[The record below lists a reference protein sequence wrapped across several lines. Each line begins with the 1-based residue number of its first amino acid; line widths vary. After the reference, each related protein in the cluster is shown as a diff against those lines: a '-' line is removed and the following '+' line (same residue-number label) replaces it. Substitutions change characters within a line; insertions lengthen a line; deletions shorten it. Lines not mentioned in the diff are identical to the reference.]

1 MPRFDRYVLSQLM
14 VLFGF
19 FALVLVSV
27 YWVNRAVSLFDEL
40 IADGQSAGVFLE
52 FTALSLPNVIRLVLP
67 IAAFI
72 AAVYVTNRLTSES
85 ELVVVQSS
93 GFSPFRLARPV
104 AMFGL
109 LVALLMAVLVH
120 VLVPISRT
128 QLADREGEIANDITA
143 RFLTEGQFLH
153 PADGITFYIREISAQ
168 GELLDVFLSDA
179 RTAGQRTTYMAKRA
193 LLLRRD
199 DGPKLIM
206 FDGSAQTF
214 TEATQRLFVTRFSD
228 SAYDIGDLIT
238 GNGRSRRDVREYSTP
253 MLFSPTQAA
262 LDATRRDAS
271 IFHYEGHLR
280 MVQPLQALV
289 TALIGFSALMLGQF
303 SRFGVWRQIV
313 LAVVLL
319 IVVQMLET
327 AAAGVA
333 RSDPAAWPL
342 VYLPIVMGGGMSVV
356 MLWLAGRPALFRRR
370 RKSPAGGQP
379 A

>member
-120 VLVPISRT
+120 V
-128 QLADREGEIANDITA
+128 
-143 RFLTEGQFLH
+143 
-153 PADGITFYIREISAQ
+153 
-168 GELLDVFLSDA
+168 
-179 RTAGQRTTYMAKRA
+179 
-193 LLLRRD
+193 
-199 DGPKLIM
+199 
-206 FDGSAQTF
+206 
-214 TEATQRLFVTRFSD
+214 
-228 SAYDIGDLIT
+228 
-238 GNGRSRRDVREYSTP
+238 
-253 MLFSPTQAA
+253 
-262 LDATRRDAS
+262 
-271 IFHYEGHLR
+271 
-280 MVQPLQALV
+280 
-289 TALIGFSALMLGQF
+289 
-303 SRFGVWRQIV
+303 
-313 LAVVLL
+313 
-319 IVVQMLET
+319 
-327 AAAGVA
+327 
-333 RSDPAAWPL
+333 
-342 VYLPIVMGGGMSVV
+342 
-356 MLWLAGRPALFRRR
+356 
-370 RKSPAGGQP
+370 
-379 A
+379 